1 MSRAISI
8 AGVRPLGWLARVR
21 AKRTCWARACSAQLL
36 GAGAAGLAPRARA
49 ARRWAWE
56 RAMIV
61 RVSARGQANGCA
73 EDGYLCAR
81 RRLEQAGPRQ
91 VLCTGRNECYDLTT
105 VVPIE
110 LEFEKR

>member
-21 AKRTCWARACSAQLL
+21 AQRSCSARACPAGQLL

-61 RVSARGQANGCA
+61 RVCARRANGSA
-73 EDGYLCAR
+73 DGFLCAR
-81 RRLEQAGPRQ
+81 EQVWA
-91 VLCTGRNECYDLTT
+91 VDLLSST
-105 VVPIE
+105 
-110 LEFEKR
+110 R

>member
-36 GAGAAGLAPRARA
+36 GAGAAGLAPRAPRGTALGTGARDDRTRQRSGPGQRLCRRIPLRA
-49 ARRWAWE
+49 QE
-56 RAMIV
+56 
-61 RVSARGQANGCA
+61 
-73 EDGYLCAR
+73 
-81 RRLEQAGPRQ
+81 LEQAGPRQ